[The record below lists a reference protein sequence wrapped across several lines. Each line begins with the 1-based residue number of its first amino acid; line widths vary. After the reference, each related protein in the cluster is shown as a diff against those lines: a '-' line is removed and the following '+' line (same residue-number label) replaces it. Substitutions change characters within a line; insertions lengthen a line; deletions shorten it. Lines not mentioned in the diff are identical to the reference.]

1 MTVINT
7 NVSATL
13 ASNAISR
20 NDRAMSTAMERLST
34 GLRINSASDDA
45 AGLAIASRMR
55 SQVDGLEQAARNAND
70 GISMIQTAEGAY
82 IEVSNMLGRMKELAV
97 QASSGTYS
105 DTDRAALNLEFG
117 QLQAEMQRIAGNT
130 QWNGFNILDGN
141 SSSVSYQVG
150 AGSGQTMA
158 VAFNTLYKTT
168 WSATANPTASTTE
181 AAGPPAVNRSL
192 QYAVDFSGVTA
203 GATRANVL
211 ADSAAHDPNL
221 HHYLKFTVVDGASN
235 EVDVLIRVTDEAIT
249 AVNNGGGLVTVDTDD
264 PEVAYIDGGRS
275 SLATVLSGAGSAGIV
290 IRFGS
295 DNTAGG
301 NNAADSIQ
309 IEATAGNEG
318 FGIKGNSLALVTGE
332 VSSLDAYDVSSAAN
346 AQKSVAELDALI
358 TKVAAGRAKYGA
370 YINRLEYASDN
381 LMNVAQNTDASR
393 SQIEDADYAAET
405 SELART
411 QIIAQASTAMLAQAN
426 QSKQSVLALLQ

>member
-34 GLRINSASDDA
+34 GLRINSAADDA

-105 DTDRAALNLEFG
+105 DTERAALNLEFG

-168 WSATANPTASTTE
+168 WSATANPTASRNE
-181 AAGPPAVNRSL
+181 ADGVKRSV

-301 NNAADSIQ
+301 ANAADSIQ

>member
-13 ASNAISR
+13 ASNAITR

-130 QWNGFNILDGN
+130 QWNGFNILDGAAGGTSATVN
-141 SSSVSYQVG
+141 YQVG

-158 VAFNTLYKTT
+158 ATFNTLYKSVATST
-168 WSATANPTASTTE
+168 ATAETD
-181 AAGPPAVNRSL
+181 VNNRRQS
-192 QYAVDFSGVTA
+192 
-203 GATRANVL
+203 
-211 ADSAAHDPNL
+211 
-221 HHYLKFTVVDGASN
+221 VVDISGTNVQAGDHLKITLTDAGGN
-235 EVDVLIRVTDEAIT
+235 VVDVLLNLDAT
-249 AVNNGGGLVTVDTDD
+249 AVASLARPNGNEALHALDQAGDIH
-264 PEVAYIDGGRS
+264 YIDNGYTA
-275 SLATVLSGAGSAGIV
+275 LNTVLGQAGHAGITV
-290 IRFGS
+290 KVGAS
-295 DNTAGG
+295 AAAT
-301 NNAADSIQ
+301 NAANKIFIQ
-309 IEATAGNEG
+309 GTADTQPFTLAATG
-318 FGIKGNSLALVTGE
+318 VTIIRGE
-332 VSSLDAYDVSSAAN
+332 VSTLDAFDVSSATN
-346 AQKSVAELDALI
+346 AQKAVAELDTLI
-358 TKVAAGRAKYGA
+358 TNVAAGRAKYGA

>member
-13 ASNAISR
+13 ASNAITR
-20 NDRAMSTAMERLST
+20 NDRAMTTAMERLST

-105 DTDRAALNLEFG
+105 DTDRAALNLEFD
-117 QLQAEMQRIAGNT
+117 QLQSEMIRIAGNT
-130 QWNGFNILDGN
+130 QWNGFNILDGTAGGTSATVN
-141 SSSVSYQVG
+141 YQVG
-150 AGSGQTMA
+150 AGSGQTMSA
-158 VAFNTLYKTT
+158 EFNTLYRSVTT
-168 WSATANPTASTTE
+168 ATNANTVNTTDAAAAAAEKYTVALTDAST
-181 AAGPPAVNRSL
+181 AVAG
-192 QYAVDFSGVTA
+192 DFLHFTVTDRNSKSYDVVVKLSTA
-203 GATRANVL
+203 GAAKLSANTGGDYTISGNNHADLVHITGGITDL
-211 ADSAAHDPNL
+211 ANALNGSGDDGYTITFTAANTVVIEGTSNGAANATDEQ
-221 HHYLKFTVVDGASN
+221 FTVSSVAIKRGEIATLDGFS
-235 EVDVLIRVTDEAIT
+235 
-249 AVNNGGGLVTVDTDD
+249 
-264 PEVAYIDGGRS
+264 
-275 SLATVLSGAGSAGIV
+275 
-290 IRFGS
+290 
-295 DNTAGG
+295 
-301 NNAADSIQ
+301 
-309 IEATAGNEG
+309 
-318 FGIKGNSLALVTGE
+318 
-332 VSSLDAYDVSSAAN
+332 VSSASDASRTV
-346 AQKSVAELDALI
+346 AQLDSLI
-358 TKVAAGRAKYGA
+358 TTVAAGRAKYGA

-426 QSKQSVLALLQ
+426 QSKQSVLALIQ